1 MYVNTRTHSVHTI
14 FLEVGPD
21 EGIDPYKLE
30 LDIISVKG
38 NPPALQQHLDDHAV
52 LLQVSGKQL
61 QIQTIH
67 TY

>member
-21 EGIDPYKLE
+21 KGIDPYKLE

-38 NPPALQQHLDDHAV
+38 NPPALRQHLYDHAV
-52 LLQVSGKQL
+52 LLQV
-61 QIQTIH
+61 
-67 TY
+67 